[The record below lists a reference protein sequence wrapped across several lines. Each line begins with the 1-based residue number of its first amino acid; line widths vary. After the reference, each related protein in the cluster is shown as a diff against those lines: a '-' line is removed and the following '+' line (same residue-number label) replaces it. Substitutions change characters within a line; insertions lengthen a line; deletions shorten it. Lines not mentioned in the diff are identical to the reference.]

1 VNTLPVLTLLSD
13 YGLRGPYIAEVKGI
27 ILRIVPDATIVDIS
41 HDVRNH
47 TILEG
52 AFNLAR
58 SVTYFPENT
67 IHMGLA
73 CADYSLDPKPIMIES
88 EGACLVGFD
97 NGLLAP
103 AAEKLGVRR
112 VYKITNSKVLPGRES
127 DTFIG
132 RDVIAPLGALLA
144 KGTPPS
150 ELGTEISEYLRLPD
164 FDVELSESRIHARV
178 IHVDGFGNLVT
189 NIRSE
194 HVIRMGID
202 VKNILT
208 VDALGTE
215 YKVPFVRNY
224 SSVNKGELLVCLCG
238 GYLEVSKYL
247 GNASKSLGIKEG
259 CEITISNSK
268 SGIGMTRQ

>member
-27 ILRIVPDATIVDIS
+27 ILRIVPDVTIVDIS
-41 HDVRNH
+41 HDLRNH
-47 TILEG
+47 RIHEG

-58 SVTYFPENT
+58 SISYFPENT

-73 CADYSLDPKPIMIES
+73 CTDYSLDRKPIIIES
-88 EGACLVGFD
+88 EGAFLVGFD

-103 AAEKLGVRR
+103 AAEKLGVKK
-112 VYKITNSKVLPGRES
+112 VYEITNSIVLPRRES

-132 RDVIAPLGALLA
+132 RDVIAPMGALLA

-164 FDVELSESRIHARV
+164 FDVELCESRIHAKV
-178 IHVDGFGNLVT
+178 IHVDRFGNLVT

-194 HVIRMGID
+194 HIRRMGID
-202 VKNILT
+202 MKNVLT
-208 VDALGTE
+208 VDVLGRE

-224 SSVNKGELLVCLCG
+224 SAVNKGELLICLCG
-238 GYLEVSKYL
+238 GYLEVSEYL
-247 GNASKSLGIKEG
+247 GNACRSLGIKEG
-259 CEITISNSK
+259 SEITIRN
-268 SGIGMTRQ
+268 QQ